1 MNTITNTELNLPLLH
16 RGKVRDVYSFGEN
29 ILLVAT
35 DRVSAF
41 DVVFNEGVPH
51 KGEVLNMLSA
61 FWFNKT
67 RNIIDNHMLTTEIP
81 DELPHYLKGRSMI
94 VKKAIPIKI
103 EMIVRGYLTGSGL
116 RDYQNTGRICGIELP
131 SGLKN
136 GSRLP
141 APILTPS
148 TKAEK
153 GHDVN
158 ITLNEASKI
167 VGAETAAYIRDK
179 AIELYRFG
187 HSYLWEK
194 WFVLADTKF
203 EFGIFND
210 EIILIDE
217 CMTPDSSRY
226 WDRAEYEKG
235 NLISSDKQYLRD
247 YLETLGW
254 DKRPPPPALSREIVD
269 ELSRRYLDAYFRITG
284 HKLTITPATT

>member
-1 MNTITNTELNLPLLH
+1 MDAITNTELRLPLLH
-16 RGKVRDVYSFGEN
+16 RGKVRDVYSFGDS

-67 RNIIDNHMLTTEIP
+67 KDIIDNHMLTLEMP
-81 DELPHYLKGRSMI
+81 EGLPPYLNGRGMI
-94 VKKAIPIKI
+94 VKKATPMKI
-103 EMIVRGYLTGSGL
+103 EVIVRGYLTGSGL
-116 RDYQNTGRICGIELP
+116 KDYQKTGKVCGIELP
-131 SGLKN
+131 PGLKN

-141 APILTPS
+141 EPIFTPS

-153 GHDVN
+153 GHDIN
-158 ITLNEASKI
+158 ITLNEANKL
-167 VGAETAAYIRDK
+167 VGAEAAAYIRDK

-187 HSYLWEK
+187 HSHLWEK
-194 WFVLADTKF
+194 GFVLADTKF
-203 EFGIFND
+203 EFGVFNE

-235 NLISSDKQYLRD
+235 NLVSSDKQYLRD
-247 YLETLGW
+247 YLETLDWG
-254 DKRPPPPALSREIVD
+254 KSPPPPALPKEVVQ
-269 ELSRRYLDAYFRITG
+269 ELSRRYLDAYSRITG
-284 HKLTITPATT
+284 HKLI

>member
-1 MNTITNTELNLPLLH
+1 MDAITNTELKLPLLH

-67 RNIIDNHMLTTEIP
+67 KDIIDNHMLTLEMP
-81 DELPHYLKGRSMI
+81 EGLPPYLNGRGMI
-94 VKKAIPIKI
+94 VKKATPMKI
-103 EMIVRGYLTGSGL
+103 EVIVRGYLTGSGL
-116 RDYQNTGRICGIELP
+116 KDYQKTGKVCGIELP
-131 SGLKN
+131 PGLKN

-141 APILTPS
+141 EPIFTPS

-153 GHDVN
+153 GHDIN
-158 ITLNEASKI
+158 ITLNEANKL
-167 VGAETAAYIRDK
+167 VGAEAAAYIRDK

-187 HSYLWEK
+187 HSHLWEK
-194 WFVLADTKF
+194 GFVLADTKF
-203 EFGIFND
+203 EFGVFNE

-235 NLISSDKQYLRD
+235 NLVSSDKQYLRD
-247 YLETLGW
+247 YLETLDWG
-254 DKRPPPPALSREIVD
+254 KSPPPPALPKEVVQ
-269 ELSRRYLDAYFRITG
+269 ELSRRYLDAYSRIIG
-284 HKLTITPATT
+284 HKLI

>member
-1 MNTITNTELNLPLLH
+1 MDAITNTEVGMPLLH

-41 DVVFNEGVPH
+41 DVVFNEGIPH
-51 KGEVLNMLSA
+51 KGEVLNMLSS

-67 RNIIDNHMLTTEIP
+67 RDIIDNHMLTTEIP
-81 DELPHYLKGRSMI
+81 DGLPPYLRGRSMI
-94 VKKAIPIKI
+94 VKKTTPMKI
-103 EMIVRGYLTGSGL
+103 EVIVRGYLTGSGL
-116 RDYQNTGRICGIELP
+116 KDYQNSGKVCGIELP
-131 SGLKN
+131 PGLKN

-141 APILTPS
+141 EPIFTPS

-158 ITLNEASKI
+158 ITLNEANKI
-167 VGAETAAYIRDK
+167 VGAEAAAYIRDK
-179 AIELYRFG
+179 AMELYKFG
-187 HSYLWEK
+187 HSHLWEK
-194 WFVLADTKF
+194 GFVLADTKF
-203 EFGIFND
+203 EFGIFRE

-235 NLISSDKQYLRD
+235 NLVSSDKQYLRD
-247 YLETLGW
+247 YLETLDWG
-254 DKRPPPPALSREIVD
+254 KSPPPPALPKEVVD
-269 ELSRRYLDAYFRITG
+269 ELSRRYLDAYSRITG
-284 HKLTITPATT
+284 HKLI

>member
-1 MNTITNTELNLPLLH
+1 MDAITNTELRLPLLH
-16 RGKVRDVYSFGEN
+16 RGKVRDVYSFGDS

-67 RNIIDNHMLTTEIP
+67 KDIIDNHMLTLEMP
-81 DELPHYLKGRSMI
+81 EGLPPYLNGRGMI
-94 VKKAIPIKI
+94 VKKATPMKI
-103 EMIVRGYLTGSGL
+103 EVIVRGYLTGSGL
-116 RDYQNTGRICGIELP
+116 KDYQKTGKVCGIELP
-131 SGLKN
+131 PGLKN

-141 APILTPS
+141 EPIFTPS

-153 GHDVN
+153 GHDIN
-158 ITLNEASKI
+158 ITLNEANKI
-167 VGAETAAYIRDK
+167 VGAEAASYIRDK

-187 HSYLWEK
+187 HSHLWEK
-194 WFVLADTKF
+194 GFVLADTKF
-203 EFGIFND
+203 EFGVFNE

-235 NLISSDKQYLRD
+235 NLVSSDKQYLRD
-247 YLETLGW
+247 YLETLDWG
-254 DKRPPPPALSREIVD
+254 KSPPPPALPKEVVQ
-269 ELSRRYLDAYFRITG
+269 ELSRRYLDAYSRITG
-284 HKLTITPATT
+284 HKLI